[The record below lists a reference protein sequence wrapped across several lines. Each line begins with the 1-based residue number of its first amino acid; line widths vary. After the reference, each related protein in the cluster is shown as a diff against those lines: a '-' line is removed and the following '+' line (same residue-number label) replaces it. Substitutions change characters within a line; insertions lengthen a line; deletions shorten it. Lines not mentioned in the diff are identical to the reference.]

1 MTRLSGRGIIFIT
14 YSPVNHI
21 NPKPNCPSPPII
33 LEAPFPAVDL
43 RVKNMNFNNLT
54 IKQKILLTVALAVLL
69 STALVGVLSQRSA
82 REVIEQRMLGSEM
95 PSLLMQIRNDVEL
108 DIVPLMHAAQQ
119 LATSR
124 MLLQWLENDR
134 PKDQEARVV
143 AQLKDI
149 AAQYELAQ
157 ASYAD
162 RKTAAYYT
170 QDGFLRIL
178 TQEQDGWFFGYR
190 DSGQERMLNVFTEA
204 NGEVK
209 LFINYQQPN
218 GRGLVGLAKS
228 LDAMVQLLASF
239 KIEES
244 GFVYLVDAQG
254 QVKLHQDP
262 KQIGK
267 SSLESLYPE
276 IDGGSLLRR
285 GDFNLQRT
293 EMDGESMLVASS
305 YIPSMDWYLVAQVPE
320 AEVFA
325 LLHRAAYQILIWTLV
340 IALGFIVLA
349 AIVAGTVSRPIARV
363 AEMFRNIGEGEGDL
377 RQRLP
382 VEGHDELA
390 QLATGFNS
398 FIGKIQESVIEVAE
412 TSEQLG
418 VSAKDVSN
426 QARQTLKDS
435 QQQKDRTIMVATA
448 INQMGATVNEI
459 AGNAAQAAVAAKD
472 ADTESVSG
480 QAVVTRARTTINQ
493 LSKDVEQV
501 GEVIESLAV
510 HTKSIGSILD
520 VIRAISEQTNLLAL
534 NAAIEA
540 ARAGEAGRGF
550 AVVADEVRNLASRTA
565 ASTNEVQ
572 GMIDKLQAEASRAVN
587 AMTQSRS
594 RSHEGVA
601 AVDEAS
607 QSLSGISD
615 RIGLISDM
623 NIQVAAATEE
633 QSTVVEDINR
643 NVTEINEI
651 TQRTADTAQ
660 AAAQASQALDG
671 LAHRLDI
678 LVAKFKV

>member
-1 MTRLSGRGIIFIT
+1 MKFST
-14 YSPVNHI
+14 
-21 NPKPNCPSPPII
+21 
-33 LEAPFPAVDL
+33 
-43 RVKNMNFNNLT
+43 LT
-54 IKQKILLTVALAVLL
+54 IKQKILLTVAFAVLL
-69 STALVGVLSQRSA
+69 STVLVGVLSQRSA
-82 REVIEQRMLGSEM
+82 KQVVEQRMLDSEM
-95 PSLLMQIRNDVEL
+95 PSLLMQIRNKVEL
-108 DIVPLMHAAQQ
+108 DISNLMNAAQQ
-119 LATSR
+119 LASSR

-134 PKDQEARVV
+134 PKQQESQVI

-149 AAQYELAQ
+149 VSQYDLAQ

-162 RKTAAYYT
+162 RSSAAYYT
-170 QDGFLRIL
+170 QDGFLRVL
-178 TQEQDGWFFGYR
+178 TPEQDGWFFGYR

-209 LFINYQQPN
+209 LFVNYQQPD

-228 LDAMVQLLASF
+228 LDDMVALLSSF

-244 GFVYLVDAQG
+244 GFVYLVNAKGDIT
-254 QVKLHQDP
+254 LHQDTR
-262 KQIGK
+262 KIGK
-267 SSLESLYPE
+267 ATLNGLYP
-276 IDGGSLLRR
+276 DANSSRLLNRS
-285 GDFNLQRT
+285 DFNLVKT
-293 EMDGESMLVASS
+293 EVDGVSMLVASS

-325 LLHRAAYQILIWTLV
+325 LLQESSYQILMLTLV
-340 IALGFIVLA
+340 IAIVFIILSSA
-349 AIVAGTVSRPIARV
+349 VAGSVSKPIALV
-363 AEMFRNIGEGEGDL
+363 ADMFHNIGEGEGDL

-382 VEGHDELA
+382 VNGSDEIA
-390 QLATGFNS
+390 QLAKGFNS
-398 FIGKIQESVIEVAE
+398 FISKIQESVIEVAQ

-418 VSAKDVSN
+418 YSAKDVSS
-426 QARQTLKDS
+426 QAQQTLEDS
-435 QQQKDRTIMVATA
+435 HEQKDRTIMVVTA
-448 INQMGATVNEI
+448 INEMGATVNEI
-459 AGNAAQAAVAAKD
+459 ASNAAQAAVAAKD
-472 ADTESVSG
+472 ADTESSSG
-480 QAVVTRARTTINQ
+480 QVVVTRARQTINQ

-501 GEVIESLAV
+501 GEVIESLAT

-572 GMIDKLQAEASRAVN
+572 GMIDKLQSEASRAVN
-587 AMTQSRS
+587 AMAQSRT

-651 TQRTADTAQ
+651 TQRTASTAQ
-660 AAAQASQALDG
+660 AAAQASQSLNQ
-671 LAHRLDI
+671 LAHRLDV